1 MQPNSRRNL
10 DIAIERIADSADDAV
25 RIRRLMANA
34 LVGQLLPDGAIKGGS
49 SLKLRFGNAVTRFS
63 KDLDAARLSDIEE
76 YADALERSLMEGW
89 QGFTGKIVRGHRA
102 TPKDVPRAYVMQPY
116 EVKLSYNGKSWITV
130 PLEVGHNELGD
141 AEGADEL
148 FPAETSEIFEKLGF
162 PPLHPIPFMRLTYQV
177 SQKLHGLTEEGSERV
192 HDLVDLQV
200 IFREEDVDLS
210 EVKAICT
217 RLFDYRK
224 RQSWPPRVVEG
235 RDWRT
240 GYDAAAEGLS
250 VLPFDG
256 ALDWVN
262 RLIEAIDSE

>member
-1 MQPNSRRNL
+1 MRPNSRRNL
-10 DIAIERIADSADDAV
+10 DIAIERVADSTDNAV

-34 LVGQLLPDGAIKGGS
+34 IVGQLLPDGAIKGGS

-76 YADALERSLMEGW
+76 YADALEGALLEGW
-89 QGFTGKIVRGHRA
+89 HGFTGKLVKGRRA
-102 TPKDVPRAYVMQPY
+102 APEDVPHVYIMQPY

-141 AEGADEL
+141 AEEADEL
-148 FPAETSEIFEKLGF
+148 FPVEASEIFEKLGF
-162 PPLHPIPFMRLTYQV
+162 PPLRPIPFMRLPYQV
-177 SQKLHGLTEEGSERV
+177 AQKLHGLTEEGSERV

-210 EVKAICT
+210 EVKAICIK
-217 RLFDYRK
+217 LFDYRK

-250 VLPFDG
+250 VLPFDS
-256 ALDWVN
+256 ALDWVDH
-262 RLIEAIDSE
+262 LIKTIDSE